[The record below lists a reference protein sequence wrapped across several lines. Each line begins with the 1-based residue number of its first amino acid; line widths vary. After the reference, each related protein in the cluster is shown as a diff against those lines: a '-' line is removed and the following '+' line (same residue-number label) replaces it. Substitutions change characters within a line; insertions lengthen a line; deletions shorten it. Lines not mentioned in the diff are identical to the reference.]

1 MIVRDEE
8 ARLPACLSS
17 VADLVDEMI
26 VVDTGSSDRSRNLA
40 AAAGVRVVDFAWAD
54 DFAAARNE
62 SIRHATGDWI
72 FWLDADERLDQINRE
87 KLQGLLDSVRWEN
100 AAYLMRQLSS
110 TSDPYGSKV
119 SADHVRLF
127 RRDEVM
133 RWEYRVHEQ
142 ILLAI
147 RRAGHELR
155 RTDITIDHGGFEHPG
170 DSQRKLDRNLALLE
184 KQDAERPDDPVTL
197 FHLGL
202 ILDRLGRTTDALR
215 VLSRSLERA
224 PADYSTRPRLFASIA
239 EVHRKLGD
247 PSQCG
252 ERCAA
257 ARTISAGG

>member
-1 MIVRDEE
+1 
-8 ARLPACLSS
+8 
-17 VADLVDEMI
+17 
-26 VVDTGSSDRSRNLA
+26 
-40 AAAGVRVVDFAWAD
+40 
-54 DFAAARNE
+54 
-62 SIRHATGDWI
+62 
-72 FWLDADERLDQINRE
+72 
-87 KLQGLLDSVRWEN
+87 
-100 AAYLMRQLSS
+100 MRQLSS

-170 DSQRKLDRNLALLE
+170 DSQRKLYRNLALLE

-247 PSQCG
+247 PSQALAMCRAGREQYPLAG
-252 ERCAA
+252 ELLYLEASLLHDSGDLEGAETTLLHLLGLNPDLQLRSGDAGRESYK
-257 ARTISAGG
+257 ARHLLRAGVHEPALVPRGDGMATRVGGTTSV